1 MGKEFTLKQALQSPS
16 TGGVGGGLHLFHN
29 TSQQCSKI
37 TTELYSTSFS
47 SAIKLLHKDLRTPVY
62 NIYGLVRFAD
72 EIVDTFHEHDKK
84 QLLAEFKQ
92 ETYNAIKRKISLNP
106 VLHSFQLTVHQY
118 NIDLNLVEAF
128 FKSMEWDLSK
138 QEYDAAGYAEYIY
151 GSAEVVGLMCLY
163 VFCEGDKMM
172 YEKLKPSAQALG
184 AAFQKVNFLRDVKA
198 DYVELNR
205 TYFPGADFRNFT
217 PAMKQQI
224 ENDIAAD
231 FARAYSGIL
240 QLPVKARFGVYVAYK
255 YYLSLFKKIKKA
267 QPQKILEQR
276 IRIPDLYKA
285 FIVAKASLRTQL
297 NLL

>member
-1 MGKEFTLKQALQSPS
+1 MM
-16 TGGVGGGLHLFHN
+16 HLFHN

-72 EIVDTFHEHDKK
+72 EIVDTFHEYDKCS
-84 QLLAEFKQ
+84 LLSEFKKD
-92 ETYNAIKRKISLNP
+92 TYAAIERKISLNP
-106 VLHSFQLTVHQY
+106 VLHSFQLTVNQY
-118 NIDLNLVEAF
+118 NIDLGLVEAF

-138 QEYDAAGYAEYIY
+138 QQYDNDGYAEYIY

-163 VFCEGDKMM
+163 VFCEGDKAM

-198 DYVELNR
+198 DYEGLNR
-205 TYFPGADFRNFT
+205 TYFPGADFKNFT
-217 PAMKQQI
+217 PSMKLQI
-224 ENDIAAD
+224 ETDIAAD
-231 FARAYSGIL
+231 FAKAYDGIL
-240 QLPVKARFGVYVAYK
+240 QLPVKAKFGVYVAYK

-276 IRIPDLYKA
+276 IRIPDFYKA
-285 FIVAKASLRTQL
+285 FILAKASLRTQL
-297 NLL
+297 NIL